1 MIGEEDYSNERI
13 FGKLVKDY
21 TDEEAIAAYRDPDV
35 SDEDSFKI
43 TQSLRDRL
51 DRLYWGEGEVV
62 INNVKYK
69 RKYD

>member
-1 MIGEEDYSNERI
+1 MTEEENYSNEII

-35 SDEDSFKI
+35 SDEDAFKI

-51 DRLYWGEGEVV
+51 DCLYLGQGEVV
-62 INNVKYK
+62 IHNVKYK
-69 RKYD
+69 RIK

>member
-21 TDEEAIAAYRDPDV
+21 TDEEAIEAYRSPDV

-51 DRLYWGEGEVV
+51 DRLYWGQGEVV
-62 INNVKYK
+62 INNVKYRRIK
-69 RKYD
+69 